1 MKTAWKGKEQKKNH
15 EKMLTAK
22 RDLCFAFI
30 TTGNSTLRYIGSIFP
45 WGFPKFGIQGPPT
58 KSHLHVIPFFMGLES
73 ASHVLEDRETNMEEK
88 KKS

>member
-58 KSHLHVIPFFMGLES
+58 KSHLHVIPFFHGF
-73 ASHVLEDRETNMEEK
+73 RECLPCTRRQRDKHGRK